1 MAYPDQSIAPPGTGT
16 KCVQEPPQMSTA
28 KQSLI
33 LELDAALSKASNFRQ
48 LQILRSIT
56 DLFVLGAD
64 SYSEEQVAIF
74 DDVITRLIENM
85 DQRSLGELSA
95 RLADVANPPK
105 GVVAQLSGSDNI
117 AISGPALEK
126 SEGLSDEALV
136 SIATSKSQKHLK
148 AIAARR
154 SLSEVVTDVLV
165 ERGDPEVSRRVSA
178 NLGARLSEMGFV
190 KLINRAKK
198 DRSLADTIAGRDD
211 LPPELVP
218 FLKLAQES

>member
-1 MAYPDQSIAPPGTGT
+1 M
-16 KCVQEPPQMSTA
+16 
-28 KQSLI
+28 
-33 LELDAALSKASNFRQ
+33 
-48 LQILRSIT
+48 QILRSIT
-56 DLFVLGAD
+56 DLFVLGAE
-64 SYSEEQVAIF
+64 SYSEEQIAIF
-74 DDVITRLIENM
+74 DDVITRLIEKM
-85 DQRSLGELSA
+85 DPRSLSELSA
-95 RLADVANPPK
+95 RLAEVANPPK

-136 SIATSKSQKHLK
+136 SIAASKGQKHLK
-148 AIAARR
+148 AIAGRR

-198 DRSLADTIAGRDD
+198 DRSLADAISSRTD

-218 FLKLAQES
+218 FLRLALET

>member
-1 MAYPDQSIAPPGTGT
+1 MT
-16 KCVQEPPQMSTA
+16 TA
-28 KQSLI
+28 TQSLI

-48 LQILRSIT
+48 LQILRRVT
-56 DLFVLGAD
+56 DLFILGAD
-64 SYSEEQVAIF
+64 SYSEDQVAIF
-74 DDVITRLIENM
+74 DDVITRLIEKM

-95 RLADVANPPK
+95 RLAEVTNPPR

-148 AIAARR
+148 AIAGRPA
-154 SLSEVVTDVLV
+154 LSEVVTDVLV

-198 DRSLADTIAGRDD
+198 DRSLADAISSRDD

-218 FLKLAQES
+218 FLKLAMES

>member
-1 MAYPDQSIAPPGTGT
+1 MT
-16 KCVQEPPQMSTA
+16 TA
-28 KQSLI
+28 TQSLI

-56 DLFVLGAD
+56 DLFIVGAD
-64 SYSEEQVAIF
+64 SYTEDQIAIF
-74 DDVITRLIENM
+74 DDVITRLIEKM
-85 DQRSLGELSA
+85 DPRSLGELSA
-95 RLADVANPPK
+95 RLAEVANPPK
-105 GVVAQLSGSDNI
+105 SVVAHLSGSDNI

-148 AIAARR
+148 AIAGRR

-165 ERGDPEVSRRVSA
+165 DRGDPEVSRRVSA

-198 DRSLADTIAGRDD
+198 DRGLADAISNRSD
-211 LPPELVP
+211 LPPELEP
-218 FLKLAQES
+218 FLRLALES

>member
-1 MAYPDQSIAPPGTGT
+1 
-16 KCVQEPPQMSTA
+16 MSSA

-64 SYSEEQVAIF
+64 SYTDEQVAIF
-74 DDVITRLIENM
+74 DDVITRLIERM

-95 RLADVANPPK
+95 RLAEVANPPK

-136 SIATSKSQKHLK
+136 SIAASKSQKHLK
-148 AIAARR
+148 AIAGRR

-198 DRSLADTIAGRDD
+198 DRSLADAISGRDD

-218 FLKLAQES
+218 FLKLAMES

>member
-1 MAYPDQSIAPPGTGT
+1 MT
-16 KCVQEPPQMSTA
+16 TA

-33 LELDAALSKASNFRQ
+33 VELDAALSKASNFRQ

-56 DLFVLGAD
+56 DLFIVGAD
-64 SYSEEQVAIF
+64 SYTEDQVAIF
-74 DDVITRLIENM
+74 DDVITRLIEKM
-85 DQRSLGELSA
+85 DPRSLGELSA
-95 RLADVANPPK
+95 RLAEVANPPK
-105 GVVAQLSGSDNI
+105 SVVAHLSGSDNI

-126 SEGLSDEALV
+126 SEGLSDEALL

-148 AIAARR
+148 AIAGRR

-165 ERGDPEVSRRVSA
+165 DRGDPEVSRRVSA

-198 DRSLADTIAGRDD
+198 DRSLADAISNRND

-218 FLKLAQES
+218 FLRLALES

>member
-1 MAYPDQSIAPPGTGT
+1 MT
-16 KCVQEPPQMSTA
+16 TA
-28 KQSLI
+28 TQSLI

-56 DLFVLGAD
+56 DLFILGAD
-64 SYSEEQVAIF
+64 TYTDEQIAIF
-74 DDVITRLIENM
+74 DDVITRLIEKM
-85 DQRSLGELSA
+85 DARSLGELSA
-95 RLADVANPPK
+95 RLAAVSNPPK

-148 AIAARR
+148 AIAGRQ

-198 DRSLADTIAGRDD
+198 DRGLADAISSRDD

-218 FLKLAQES
+218 FLRLALES

>member
-1 MAYPDQSIAPPGTGT
+1 MT
-16 KCVQEPPQMSTA
+16 TA
-28 KQSLI
+28 TQSLI
-33 LELDAALSKASNFRQ
+33 LELDAVLSKASNFRQ

-56 DLFVLGAD
+56 DLFILGAD
-64 SYSEEQVAIF
+64 SYTDDQIAIF
-74 DDVITRLIENM
+74 DDVITRLIEKM
-85 DQRSLGELSA
+85 DPRSLGELSA
-95 RLADVANPPK
+95 RLANVANPPR

-136 SIATSKSQKHLK
+136 SIAASKSQKHLK
-148 AIAARR
+148 AIAGRR
-154 SLSEVVTDVLV
+154 TLSEVVTDVLV

-198 DRSLADTIAGRDD
+198 DRSLADAISSRND

-218 FLKLAQES
+218 FLKLALES

>member
-1 MAYPDQSIAPPGTGT
+1 MT
-16 KCVQEPPQMSTA
+16 TA
-28 KQSLI
+28 TQSLI

-48 LQILRSIT
+48 LQILRRVT
-56 DLFVLGAD
+56 DLFILGAD
-64 SYSEEQVAIF
+64 SYSEDQVAIF
-74 DDVITRLIENM
+74 DDVITRLIEKM

-95 RLADVANPPK
+95 RLADVAKPPL

-148 AIAARR
+148 AIAGRPA
-154 SLSEVVTDVLV
+154 LSEVVTDVLV

-198 DRSLADTIAGRDD
+198 DRSLADAISSRDD

-218 FLKLAQES
+218 FLKLAMES

>member
-1 MAYPDQSIAPPGTGT
+1 MT
-16 KCVQEPPQMSTA
+16 TA
-28 KQSLI
+28 TQSLI

-56 DLFVLGAD
+56 DLFILGAD
-64 SYSEEQVAIF
+64 TYTEAQITIF
-74 DDVITRLIENM
+74 DDVITRLIEKM
-85 DQRSLGELSA
+85 DPRSLGELSA
-95 RLADVANPPK
+95 RLAAVSNPPK
-105 GVVAQLSGSDNI
+105 SVVAQLSGSDNI

-126 SEGLSDEALV
+126 SEGLSDETLV

-148 AIAARR
+148 AIAGRP

-198 DRSLADTIAGRDD
+198 DRSLADAISSRDD

-218 FLKLAQES
+218 FLRLALES

>member
-1 MAYPDQSIAPPGTGT
+1 
-16 KCVQEPPQMSTA
+16 MSTA

>member
-1 MAYPDQSIAPPGTGT
+1 M
-16 KCVQEPPQMSTA
+16 KTA
-28 KQSLI
+28 TQSLI
-33 LELDAALSKASNFRQ
+33 LELDAALSKASSFRQ

-56 DLFVLGAD
+56 DLFILGAD
-64 SYSEEQVAIF
+64 SFTEDQIAIF
-74 DDVITRLIENM
+74 DDVITRLIEKM
-85 DQRSLGELSA
+85 DPRSLGELSA

-105 GVVAQLSGSDNI
+105 GVVAHLSGSDNI

-148 AIAARR
+148 AIAGRR

-198 DRSLADTIAGRDD
+198 DRSLADAISSRND

-218 FLKLAQES
+218 FLRLALES

>member
-1 MAYPDQSIAPPGTGT
+1 MT
-16 KCVQEPPQMSTA
+16 TA
-28 KQSLI
+28 TQSLI

-56 DLFVLGAD
+56 DLFILGAD
-64 SYSEEQVAIF
+64 SYTKDQIAIF
-74 DDVITRLIENM
+74 DDVITRLIEKM
-85 DQRSLGELSA
+85 DPRSLGELSA
-95 RLADVANPPK
+95 RLAEVANPPK

-136 SIATSKSQKHLK
+136 SIAASKSQKHLK
-148 AIAARR
+148 AIAGRR
-154 SLSEVVTDVLV
+154 TLSEVVTDVLV
-165 ERGDPEVSRRVSA
+165 DRGDPEVSRRVSA

-198 DRSLADTIAGRDD
+198 DRGLADAISSRND

-218 FLKLAQES
+218 FLKLALES

>member
-1 MAYPDQSIAPPGTGT
+1 MT
-16 KCVQEPPQMSTA
+16 TA
-28 KQSLI
+28 TQSLI

-56 DLFVLGAD
+56 DLFIVGAD
-64 SYSEEQVAIF
+64 SYTEDQIAIF
-74 DDVITRLIENM
+74 DDVISRLIEKM
-85 DQRSLGELSA
+85 DPRSLGELSA
-95 RLADVANPPK
+95 RLAGVANPPK
-105 GVVAQLSGSDNI
+105 GVVTHLSGSDNI

-126 SEGLSDEALV
+126 SEGLSDEALL

-148 AIAARR
+148 AIAGRR

-165 ERGDPEVSRRVSA
+165 DRGDPEVSRRVSA

-198 DRSLADTIAGRDD
+198 DRSLADAISNRSD
-211 LPPELVP
+211 LPPELEP
-218 FLKLAQES
+218 FLRLALES